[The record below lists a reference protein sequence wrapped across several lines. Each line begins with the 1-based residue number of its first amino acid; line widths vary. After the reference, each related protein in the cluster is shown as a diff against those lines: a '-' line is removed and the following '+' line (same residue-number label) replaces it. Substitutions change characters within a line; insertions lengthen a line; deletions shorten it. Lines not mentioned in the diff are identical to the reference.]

1 MTYNLSDLNFVND
14 FAYLEI
20 SDGSTVVFNLIDE
33 QIAVGA
39 EELDLNAVNVA
50 VVDTDGNYIDGV
62 NVIGE
67 GNEFYSITTEHKEYL
82 GKPLDKDN
90 IQYCTLEVS
99 DD

>member
-1 MTYNLSDLNFVND
+1 MTYKLSELNFVND
-14 FAYLEI
+14 FAYLDI
-20 SDGSTVVFNLIDE
+20 SDGSTVVFNLVDE

-39 EELDLNAVNVA
+39 QEISVNAVNVA

-67 GNEFYSITTEHKEYL
+67 GNEFYMLATDYREYL
-82 GKPLDKDN
+82 GLPLDKDN
-90 IQYCTLEVS
+90 IKYCTLEVS